1 MLSDKSTVCPF
12 NLLDIAHQKRGAKAA
27 IVNAGKRLPMLSI
40 MDCVKEKL
48 IIPVFIGDEKEI
60 KKTAEELKFDISEYE
75 IINEPVENNTAK
87 IAAKLAGDGKVK
99 IIVKGHIH
107 TDILMKE
114 VLLRKYNLIGKK
126 RLSHISWIPFK
137 SIKPM
142 YRKLEQ
148 TMYETNQNHFGFD
161 NMQITEQAQYTE
173 YLNGGFYEWHTD
185 NGINFMNGTS
195 PVRKIS
201 MSLLLNHESEFDG
214 GDLEL
219 CEEGKVA
226 PLKQGHAIFFA
237 SFLNHRVKPVTRGT
251 RKSLVMWFGGTPFK

>member
-1 MLSDKSTVCPF
+1 MIFREPRWKSYIVQTITPIFTPEQCQDIINIGRSMPPKMGEIGVGD
-12 NLLDIAHQKRGAKAA
+12 NLD
-27 IVNAGKRLPMLSI
+27 N
-40 MDCVKEKL
+40 KEK
-48 IIPVFIGDEKEI
+48 I
-60 KKTAEELKFDISEYE
+60 K
-75 IINEPVENNTAK
+75 VE
-87 IAAKLAGDGKVK
+87 
-99 IIVKGHIH
+99 
-107 TDILMKE
+107 
-114 VLLRKYNLIGKK
+114 K
-126 RLSHISWIPFK
+126 RLSPISWIPFK

-185 NGINFMNGTS
+185 NGINFINGTS